1 MRDYALLLMAL
12 VLFIPV
18 LTVGMVIHLYKELS
32 KRRRFSMRGYAFNVA
47 YHLDKAGGAM
57 LFNSQ
62 HKTISAMAYE
72 KDVNW
77 LMAVINWIFRDDLHC
92 FDAWVDEMKREGHE

>member
-12 VLFIPV
+12 ILFPLV
-18 LTVGMVIHLYKELS
+18 LTVGMVIHIYKELS
-32 KRRRFSMRGYAFNVA
+32 RGKRFSMRKYAFNVA

-62 HKTISAMAYE
+62 YKTISAMAYE
-72 KDVNW
+72 REIKW
-77 LMAVINWIFRDDLHC
+77 LVAVIDWIFRKDTHC
-92 FDAWVDEMKREGHE
+92 FEAWVDEFKRD